1 MNIPDFAKVL
11 SAIIHHNVDT
21 ARQGGTPRDYL
32 VPMAWG
38 DPGLGKTEIHEAVAE
53 ELGDLGSDLIDPAE
67 GTGRWELVYAD
78 LQTRDPADLGGMPWV
93 ENGRAIR
100 CRPDWLPTR
109 GRGIFFLDELP
120 AAGIANMNIA
130 AMLIRDHRIGEHCLP
145 KTWMIACA
153 GNHQHNRAGTTTM
166 PTHVR
171 NRLLHFNIEADA
183 NLWATKWASRRGINP
198 MVIAY
203 NRYRANDFHHRFSP
217 TENAFPSPRSWAMT
231 DRVLRLGLPERL
243 ENECIA
249 AAVGGPARADFDGF
263 REIHKTLPDPDA
275 ILTDPDNGPLPDNPM
290 TYYALMGALAH
301 RATQANFDKLVR
313 YLDRLPEQEFS
324 VVCILDATARDEG
337 LMLTRGYQCWAARH
351 GEPLSG

>member
-11 SAIIHHNVDT
+11 GAIIHHNIDI

-38 DPGLGKTEIHEAVAE
+38 DPGLGKTEIVETVTD
-53 ELGDLGSDLIDPAE
+53 ELRDLGRDLVDPAE
-67 GTGRWELVYAD
+67 DTGCWEMMYAD

-93 ENGRAIR
+93 QNGRAIR

-109 GRGIFFLDELP
+109 GRGILFLDELP
-120 AAGIANMNIA
+120 ASGLANMNIA
-130 AMLIRDHRIGEHCLP
+130 AMLIRDHRVGEHGLP
-145 KTWMIACA
+145 PTWMIICA

-171 NRLLHFNIEADA
+171 NRLLHFTVEADA
-183 NLWATKWASRRGINP
+183 SVWASNWASKRGINP
-198 MVIAY
+198 MVVAY
-203 NRYRANDFHHRFSP
+203 NRYRANEFHHRFSP

-243 ENECIA
+243 EQECVA
-249 AAVGGPARADFDGF
+249 AAIGAPAGSDFEGF
-263 REIHKTLPDPDA
+263 RQIHKTLPDPEA
-275 ILTDPDNGPLPDNPM
+275 ILADPDNGPLPHNPM
-290 TYYALMGALAH
+290 IYYALMGALAY
-301 RATQANFDKLVR
+301 RATPTNFDKLVR

-324 VVCILDATARDEG
+324 VVCVLDSIARDQG
-337 LMLTRGYQCWAARH
+337 LTLTHAYQRWAVRH
-351 GEPLSG
+351 GEFLSG